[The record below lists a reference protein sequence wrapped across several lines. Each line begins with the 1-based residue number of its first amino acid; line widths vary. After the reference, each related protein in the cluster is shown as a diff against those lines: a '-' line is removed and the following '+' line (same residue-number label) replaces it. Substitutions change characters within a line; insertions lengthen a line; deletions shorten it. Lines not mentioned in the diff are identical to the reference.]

1 MHTQLHFRWSH
12 SLGQTTIMLVL
23 ALLLLFACYVSGL
36 WWYIP
41 PLRSWSINH
50 LPLVE
55 GQADLLVPSW
65 HTPGGARLA
74 PDGRTMVVGWNSE
87 PVIWNLVTDVRLP
100 VPVKMHSMGWLNPE
114 QFVVQ
119 ADPHYYIV
127 EAATGAAIEV
137 HEIPPNT
144 YRKPGGF
151 AVIAPLLQRADV
163 IYWTEGWGGDRLF
176 VYADDDWSMVVLSAY
191 DFGLTSKAEVDALL
205 ATVPYQPIAR
215 PGHETP
221 EQVAQRL
228 TSPDGQ
234 YIAQVVRGRA
244 VIAHPDGTPV
254 AWAAKPGWYPD
265 ILGWAHDSS
274 GIYFQMWIRGSSAA
288 VLVPDKPLF
297 KLSPLTPEEARW
309 QAVQRGVMWVGLALL
324 VGAGGWWLVRWR
336 RRQDAG

>member
-1 MHTQLHFRWSH
+1 
-12 SLGQTTIMLVL
+12 MLLLV
-23 ALLLLFACYVSGL
+23 LLLLFACYVSGL

-74 PDGRTMVVGWNSE
+74 PDGRAMVVGWNSE

-100 VPVKMHSMGWLNPE
+100 VPVEMHSMGWLNPE
-114 QFVVQ
+114 QFVVR

-127 EAATGAAIEV
+127 EAATGAVTEAEP
-137 HEIPPNT
+137 IPPET
-144 YRKPGGF
+144 YLKPDGF
-151 AVIAPLLQRADV
+151 AVIAPLLQRADAV
-163 IYWTEGWGGDRLF
+163 YATQGWGGLYRLF
-176 VYADDDWSMVVLSAY
+176 VDVDDRWSMVVLNAY
-191 DFGLTSKAEVDALL
+191 EFGLASNAEVEALL

-244 VIAHPDGTPV
+244 VIARPDGTPV

-309 QAVQRGVMWVGLALL
+309 QAVQRGVIWLGLALL
-324 VGAGGWWLVRWR
+324 VGAGGWGLVRRRWQQWR
-336 RRQDAG
+336 HSEPYHEDRL